1 MELTIH
7 PFLGLPDGDLLEE
20 LLDLHTRILAISL
33 KSRPGLLVLML
44 LTNSRTMQSRELPRN
59 ILYTSLN

>member
-20 LLDLHTRILAISL
+20 LLDLHTRILASFLISL
-33 KSRPGLLVLML
+33 VRKASNTRVKE
-44 LTNSRTMQSRELPRN
+44 NDNDEWRTSINVNE
-59 ILYTSLN
+59 

>member
-20 LLDLHTRILAISL
+20 LLDLHTRILTSFLISL
-33 KSRPGLLVLML
+33 VRKASNTRVKE
-44 LTNSRTMQSRELPRN
+44 NDNDEWRSSINVNE
-59 ILYTSLN
+59 

>member
-20 LLDLHTRILAISL
+20 LLDLHTRILTSF
-33 KSRPGLLVLML
+33 
-44 LTNSRTMQSRELPRN
+44 
-59 ILYTSLN
+59 LYL